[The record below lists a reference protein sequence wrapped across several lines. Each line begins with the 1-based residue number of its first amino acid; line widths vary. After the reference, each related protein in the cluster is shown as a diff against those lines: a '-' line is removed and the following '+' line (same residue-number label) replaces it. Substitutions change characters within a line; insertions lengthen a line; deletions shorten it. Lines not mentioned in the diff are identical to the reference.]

1 MGLGSNSEFGGGR
14 VDEPT
19 GVVVGIAK
27 IFLVGLVG
35 NYSAKSVGSLG
46 IAGENADRF

>member
-1 MGLGSNSEFGGGR
+1 MGLGSSSEFGGR
-14 VDEPT
+14 LDELT
-19 GVVVGIAK
+19 GVFVGIAK
-27 IFLVGLVG
+27 ILSVGLVG

>member
-1 MGLGSNSEFGGGR
+1 MGLGSSSEFGGR

-35 NYSAKSVGSLG
+35 NYSAKSVGSLR
-46 IAGENADRF
+46 IAGENSDRF

>member
-1 MGLGSNSEFGGGR
+1 MGLGSSSEFGGAFG
-14 VDEPT
+14 ELI

-27 IFLVGLVG
+27 ILSVGLVG

-46 IAGENADRF
+46 IEGENADRF